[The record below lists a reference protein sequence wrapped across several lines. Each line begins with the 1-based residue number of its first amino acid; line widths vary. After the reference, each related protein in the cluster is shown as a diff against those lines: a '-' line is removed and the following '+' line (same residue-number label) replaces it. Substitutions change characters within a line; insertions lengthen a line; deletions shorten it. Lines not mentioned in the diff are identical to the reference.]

1 MYINPVLVGVL
12 ATVTFELL
20 VIVGVAA
27 WMTVKGGRR

>member
-20 VIVGVAA
+20 VIVGIA
-27 WMTVKGGRR
+27 WWTTTRGGRR

>member
-20 VIVGVAA
+20 VIVGWAA
-27 WMTVKGGRR
+27 WVTTKGGRR